1 MMNDY
6 GTANIDV
13 PQVFAVS
20 AIYNLPWF
28 ANAHGAKR
36 FILGGWRYSDITG
49 IQSGFALDPGI
60 GYSWAGLAT
69 RPDRVPGVSVA
80 GPKTISEWFNTNAFS
95 QPAPG
100 YFGNAAPGSIRG
112 PGSITFD
119 MAIYKDFKISERQTF
134 EFRTEAFNAPNHT
147 NFSGV
152 ATGIGGGGAGN
163 ITSALDPRVFEFA
176 LRYQF

>member
-1 MMNDY
+1 MNDY

-13 PQVFAVS
+13 PHVFAVS
-20 AIYNLPWF
+20 AIWNLPWF

-36 FILGGWRYSDITG
+36 LVLGGWRYSDITD
-49 IQSGFALDPGI
+49 IQSGFGIDPGES
-60 GYSWAGLAT
+60 YSWSGLAS
-69 RPDRVPGVSVA
+69 RPDRVSGVSVV
-80 GPKTISEWFNTNAFS
+80 GPKSITEWFNTAAFS
-95 QPAPG
+95 QPLPG

-112 PGSITFD
+112 PGSINND
-119 MAIYKDFKISERQTF
+119 MAFYKDFKIYEHHTL
-134 EFRTEAFNAPNHT
+134 EFRAEAFNIFNHT

-152 ATGIGGGGAGN
+152 STGIGGGGAGT